1 MNPVGNPSTLVASHP
16 GNKNSLRH
24 GVYSPRALSDEALRY
39 AEAVRESGHTCPL
52 DDIAAQEIGS
62 LLALIEAID
71 ADLAQRGVSDKRG
84 GTRHMVEMRVR
95 ASGRLERWLAQ
106 FAMTPASRAS
116 FLATVAQGSLA
127 EEIARRRS
135 ETA

>member
-1 MNPVGNPSTLVASHP
+1 VPSHP
-16 GNKNSLRH
+16 GNTNSLRH
-24 GVYSPRALSDEALRY
+24 GVYSRRALSDRALDH
-39 AEAVRESGHTCPL
+39 AAAIRESAHTCSL

-71 ADLAQRGVSDKRG
+71 ADIAERGVSDKRG
-84 GTRHMVEMRVR
+84 DTRHMVEMRVR

-106 FAMTPASRAS
+106 FAMTPTSRAA
-116 FLATVAQGSLA
+116 FLTTIAQGSLA

-135 ETA
+135 ESP